1 MFNDFLKNGKVR
13 KGQPDI
19 ALAKSLIAMSTR
31 TLRYAQESNLT
42 EENASPVLVNYYE
55 SLRQICE
62 AICAKNGYKVYSHE
76 AFTVYLNEILREER
90 TAENFDR
97 LRKLRNGVNYYGESV
112 SLSETQASAKK
123 VVELI
128 AHLQKYLEEL

>member
-1 MFNDFLKNGKVR
+1 VFNDFLKNGKVR